1 MGDIC
6 KYSHISDN
14 YFPVKSFLV
23 FPWESGRVVTTN
35 QVWASPGAAIQ
46 CWEIFKILVIS
57 ERSPQLFQ
65 IISEV
70 KMGAMDSEE
79 EAWAEVTFLI
89 SFFLTRLSPIY

>member
-46 CWEIFKILVIS
+46 CWEIFKILVIR
-57 ERSPQLFQ
+57 EESP
-65 IISEV
+65 IVSDNISEV
-70 KMGAMDSEE
+70 KMAAVESEE
-79 EAWAEVTFLI
+79 EV
-89 SFFLTRLSPIY
+89 